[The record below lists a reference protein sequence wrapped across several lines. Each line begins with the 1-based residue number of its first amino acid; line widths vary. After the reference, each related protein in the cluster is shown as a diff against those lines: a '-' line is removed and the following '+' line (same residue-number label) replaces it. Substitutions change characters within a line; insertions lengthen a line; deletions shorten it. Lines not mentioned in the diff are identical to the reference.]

1 MVVWS
6 AVQASCAIP
15 GFYENVELMIKTA
28 SGKLEPYYLS
38 KLKGNFKFIDGS
50 VACDLPMNRMAELF
64 NINTFIVSQ
73 VNPHVAPF
81 INSDSV
87 THEKSRIRRKI
98 LMKIK
103 TLLGNEL

>member
-1 MVVWS
+1 M
-6 AVQASCAIP
+6 ASCAIP
-15 GFYENVELMIKTA
+15 GVFPSQELIVK
-28 SGKLEPYYLS
+28 SPEDGSLRPYYMS

-81 INSDSV
+81 ITSDAYS
-87 THEKSRIRRKI
+87 HEKSRLRRRIFTK
-98 LMKIK
+98 MR
-103 TLLGNEL
+103 TLAGNEITHWIN